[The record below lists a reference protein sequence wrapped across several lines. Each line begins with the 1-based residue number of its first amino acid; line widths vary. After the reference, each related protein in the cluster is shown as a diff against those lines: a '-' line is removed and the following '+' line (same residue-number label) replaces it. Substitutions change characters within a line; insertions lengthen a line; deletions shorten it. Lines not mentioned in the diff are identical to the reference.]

1 MKICCK
7 YFTAFVIF
15 YLWNMVM
22 NSDTETILSRQVTT
36 LMHIS
41 RFFLLWE
48 RGTVPCPLVG
58 MCSGLILLYETSL
71 KEMLK
76 QRLSLQP
83 YRPFHFTLGNIKMAG
98 CTWFDIIP
106 WSTSKTLP
114 LSSLYYAELFS
125 FLLLNSLWSTIANYL
140 LL

>member
-1 MKICCK
+1 MKTCCK
-7 YFTAFVIF
+7 DTYGIWWWILMQKPF
-15 YLWNMVM
+15 YLDKW
-22 NSDTETILSRQVTT
+22 VTT

-41 RFFLLWE
+41 RFFLLSE
-48 RGTVPCPLVG
+48 RDTVPCPLVG

-83 YRPFHFTLGNIKMAG
+83 HCPLHFILENIKMAG
-98 CTWFDIIP
+98 CTSSDIIP
-106 WSTSKTLP
+106 RSTFKALP
-114 LSSLYYAELFS
+114 LSSLYYTELCS
-125 FLLLNSLWSTIANYL
+125 FLLLNSLCTTISSHL